1 MLSLRGRKTLIVA
14 TKNLA
19 MAKKAKVTFDPK
31 TFLATVSP
39 GRTIS
44 KYAKDAVI
52 FAQAG
57 PADSVFCQ

>member
-1 MLSLRGRKTLIVA
+1 VLSLRGRKTLIVA

-31 TFLATVSP
+31 AFLATVSP

-44 KYAKDAVI
+44 K
-52 FAQAG
+52 
-57 PADSVFCQ
+57 